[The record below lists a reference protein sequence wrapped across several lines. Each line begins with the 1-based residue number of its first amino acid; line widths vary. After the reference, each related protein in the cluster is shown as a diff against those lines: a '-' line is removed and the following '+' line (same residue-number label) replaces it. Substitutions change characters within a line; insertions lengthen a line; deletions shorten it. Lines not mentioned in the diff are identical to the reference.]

1 VITHPLRPGA
11 GGENENQQPPVVCLS
26 IGTGS
31 MPRRNIIVI
40 LVVAIVATFCHGS
53 VQNNRFGRILVD
65 VMNQISERSLKPI
78 DKRDL
83 LEGGI
88 EGMVRRLHDPH
99 SAYLAPQRKKELD
112 DDIKGEFDGVGM
124 VVGYDPT
131 TEEITVLSP
140 IVGTPAYEAGIRAG
154 DKILAVDGQST
165 KGMSLEDAVGRI
177 KGERG
182 TQVTLT
188 ILHEDEEEPVD
199 IKIVR
204 KTVHVDSVLGDTRNR
219 NGQWNF
225 FLPGKDGIG
234 YVRINKFARDTPDEL
249 RRALSGLVEQGMQGL
264 ILDLRDNPGGLLE
277 AAVTVCDM
285 FVESGDIVTTRGRDD
300 VVQMRFPAK
309 QEDTLGD
316 FPIAVLVNR
325 YSASASEI
333 VAGCLQEH
341 GRAKVIGERTY
352 GKGTVQDL
360 IELDGG
366 FGAIRL
372 TTATYWVGANSI
384 NKSPDATEE
393 DQWGIM
399 PDEGYEVVVEGE
411 DRVKLLEQRRKRD
424 LFIPNAGGNGSAND
438 EPEPLVDPQLEKAVE
453 YVEEAVRA
461 GG

>member
-1 VITHPLRPGA
+1 
-11 GGENENQQPPVVCLS
+11 
-26 IGTGS
+26 
-31 MPRRNIIVI
+31 MPRRNIVVI
-40 LVVAIVATFCHGS
+40 LVVAVVSTLCHGS
-53 VQNNRFGRILVD
+53 VQNNRFGRILVEA
-65 VMNQISERSLKPI
+65 MNKISQRSLKPI
-78 DKRDL
+78 DKEAL

-88 EGMVRRLHDPH
+88 EGMVRRLGDPH

-112 DDIKGEFDGVGM
+112 EDIKGEFDGVGM
-124 VVGYDPT
+124 VVGYNPK

-154 DKILAVDGQST
+154 DKILAVDGEST
-165 KGMSLEDAVGRI
+165 QGMPLEEAVGRI

-188 ILHEDEEEPVD
+188 ILHEDEKDPVE

-204 KTVHVDSVLGDTRNR
+204 KTVHVDSVLGDTRIR

-225 FLPGKDGIG
+225 FLPGKDRIG

-249 RRALSGLVEQGMQGL
+249 RRALTELVDDGMRGL

-277 AAVTVCDM
+277 EAVAICDM
-285 FVESGDIVTTRGRDD
+285 FIESGDIVSTRGRGN
-300 VVQMRFPAK
+300 VVHMRFPAT
-309 QEDTLGD
+309 EDGTFGD
-316 FPIAVLVNR
+316 FPIAVLVNH

-341 GRAKVIGERTY
+341 GRAKVIGQRTY

-366 FGAIRL
+366 HGAIRL
-372 TTATYWVGANSI
+372 TTAKYWVGEKNIHKA
-384 NKSPDATEE
+384 PDATEE
-393 DQWGIM
+393 DEWGIL

-411 DRVKLLEQRRKRD
+411 DLARLYEQRRKRD
-424 LFIPNAGGNGSAND
+424 LFIPDAGNGNGNGND
-438 EPEPLVDPQLEKAVE
+438 QPEPLVDPQLEKAVE
-453 YVEEAVRA
+453 YIE
-461 GG
+461 GGTP